1 MKVTLTNY
9 EIENFLNVIGHQES
23 FRNNV
28 GIKIPFNLDWA
39 LRVNIKKLTDR
50 YSVINDA
57 RNDLNKS
64 FLESDKV
71 EENGV
76 DATSD
81 EAPLL
86 SEIERVRALYSECI
100 KRYQDNAHDLVLVE
114 NNIRNRLQNIS
125 NLINECEDNIQSG
138 IYIDTRE
145 LLYKIDEE
153 LDVLAEYLRFM
164 PQLINYANTVYHS
177 LNEVIEKTNIMHADY
192 PIKHLK
198 PFFFPLSNNQ
208 YIGLF

>member
-9 EIENFLNVIGHQES
+9 EIESFLNVIGHQES

-76 DATSD
+76 DIKKEYIEEYVVT
-81 EAPLL
+81 L
-86 SEIERVRALYSECI
+86 SQLMSQ
-100 KRYQDNAHDLVLVE
+100 KN
-114 NNIRNRLQNIS
+114 
-125 NLINECEDNIQSG
+125 
-138 IYIDTRE
+138 
-145 LLYKIDEE
+145 E
-153 LDVLAEYLRFM
+153 LDFETVESEVLKNPALEMLSM
-164 PQLINYANTVYHS
+164 PERDF
-177 LNEVIEKTNIMHADY
+177 LNVMLEDKNEKETTE
-192 PIKHLK
+192 
-198 PFFFPLSNNQ
+198 
-208 YIGLF
+208 

>member
-76 DATSD
+76 DIKKEYIEEYVST
-81 EAPLL
+81 L
-86 SEIERVRALYSECI
+86 SQIMSQKNEFDFETVDSEVLKNPALEMLSMPERDFL
-100 KRYQDNAHDLVLVE
+100 
-114 NNIRNRLQNIS
+114 
-125 NLINECEDNIQSG
+125 
-138 IYIDTRE
+138 
-145 LLYKIDEE
+145 
-153 LDVLAEYLRFM
+153 
-164 PQLINYANTVYHS
+164 
-177 LNEVIEKTNIMHADY
+177 NIMVKDED
-192 PIKHLK
+192 KNEK
-198 PFFFPLSNNQ
+198 ETTE
-208 YIGLF
+208 

>member
-76 DATSD
+76 DIKKEYIEEYVST
-81 EAPLL
+81 L
-86 SEIERVRALYSECI
+86 SQIMSQKNEFDFETVDSEVLKNPALEMLSMPERDFL
-100 KRYQDNAHDLVLVE
+100 
-114 NNIRNRLQNIS
+114 NIMVKD
-125 NLINECEDNIQSG
+125 EDN
-138 IYIDTRE
+138 
-145 LLYKIDEE
+145 
-153 LDVLAEYLRFM
+153 
-164 PQLINYANTVYHS
+164 
-177 LNEVIEKTNIMHADY
+177 NEKETTE
-192 PIKHLK
+192 
-198 PFFFPLSNNQ
+198 
-208 YIGLF
+208 

>member
-76 DATSD
+76 DIKKEYIEEYVST
-81 EAPLL
+81 L
-86 SEIERVRALYSECI
+86 SQIMSQKNEFNFETVDSEVLKNPALEMLSMPERDFL
-100 KRYQDNAHDLVLVE
+100 
-114 NNIRNRLQNIS
+114 NIMVKD
-125 NLINECEDNIQSG
+125 EDN
-138 IYIDTRE
+138 
-145 LLYKIDEE
+145 
-153 LDVLAEYLRFM
+153 
-164 PQLINYANTVYHS
+164 
-177 LNEVIEKTNIMHADY
+177 NEKETTE
-192 PIKHLK
+192 
-198 PFFFPLSNNQ
+198 
-208 YIGLF
+208 